1 MSVSISA
8 VELASS
14 PVSLVEALLP
24 SDVSVPVL
32 ADVPLVPLVALLL
45 IGTAVEPP
53 PPPPPPHAESA
64 TATER
69 EYITLRIFKLIWDH
83 RFHLED
89 VRNNKGRK
97 IALYFI
103 GNNYHF

>member
-24 SDVSVPVL
+24 SEVTVSVL
-32 ADVPLVPLVALLL
+32 AGVPLVPLVALLL
-45 IGTAVEPP
+45 IGTAVEP

-89 VRNNKGRK
+89 VRNNKGRI
-97 IALYFI
+97 IALHFI